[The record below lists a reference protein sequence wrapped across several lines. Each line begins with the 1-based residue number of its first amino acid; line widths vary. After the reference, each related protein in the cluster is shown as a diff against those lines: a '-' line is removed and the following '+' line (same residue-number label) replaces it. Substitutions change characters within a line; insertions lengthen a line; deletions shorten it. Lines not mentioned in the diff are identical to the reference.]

1 MKTVITI
8 VVLLIAAAA
17 VYFVCTTRANA
28 VEHYVC
34 TSPTG
39 AQNTATGIVID
50 YPKWVATV
58 TGGVNAGSYGSVNV
72 TPDEVTWQK
81 QDEFVFN
88 RRTGRF
94 AVMHNEQNVVSLS
107 TAQCEPASF
116 YDRVV
121 TAVD

>member
-1 MKTVITI
+1 MKVVITI
-8 VVLLIAAAA
+8 VVLIIAAAA
-17 VYFVCTTRANA
+17 VYFVCTTRAHA

-39 AQNTATGIVID
+39 AQNGATAVVVD
-50 YPKWVATV
+50 YGKRTATV
-58 TGGVNAGSYGSVNV
+58 TGGVHAGTYEAVNV
-72 TPDEVTWQK
+72 TPDEVAWQK

-88 RRTGRF
+88 RHTGRF

-121 TAVD
+121 TAVN